1 MDPPRTPFPVHCVA
15 CGHTWP
21 GAWLPLSLNKLSA
34 LLRRLQCPWCGAAA
48 DHIIADHI
56 VAGATLTPAR
66 EARLVEIKKIGEG
79 GG

>member
-1 MDPPRTPFPVHCVA
+1 MDPPRTAFMVHCVA
-15 CGHTWP
+15 CGYAWV
-21 GAWLPLSLNKLSA
+21 GALLPLSLNKLSG
-34 LLRRLQCPWCGAAA
+34 LLRRLQCPSCASG
-48 DHIIADHI
+48 ADHI